1 MAWPLTPIQT
11 FIANVTRWTASF
23 ANQLQAGVNGIV
35 AGTYSL
41 LGVVVDGVGGV
52 VSTAVAGAISM
63 STPAGSTTVPSPLTV
78 ARKVFYG
85 DMQPYAMAI
94 VDQASSGTAVVKWGV
109 NVAGIATNGAGDW
122 TIQLKTAAPALAR
135 MGAQATAMASGNTA
149 NAIPQDTTHVRV
161 TTFNMAAAPALQNS
175 VVFLTVY
182 AGD

>member
-41 LGVVVDGVGGV
+41 IGVVIDGVGGV

-63 STPAGSTTVPSPLTV
+63 ATPAGSTTVPSPLTV

-94 VDQASSGTAVVKWGV
+94 VDQTSGTAVVKWGV
-109 NVAGIATNGAGDW
+109 NIQAIVNNATGDW

-135 MGAQATAMASGNTA
+135 MGAQATAMSGTNTA

-161 TTFNMAAAPALQNS
+161 TTFNMTAGGGALSNG
-175 VVFLTVY
+175 VAFLTVY

>member
-11 FIANVTRWTASF
+11 FLANVTRWTAPF

-41 LGVVVDGVGGV
+41 IGVVVDGTGGATV
-52 VSTAVAGAISM
+52 TPVPGALTLS
-63 STPAGSTTVPSPLTV
+63 SAAGSTTVPSPTTV
-78 ARKVFYG
+78 SRKVTYG
-85 DMQPYAMAI
+85 DMQPFAMAI
-94 VDQASSGTAVVKWGV
+94 VDQTGGTAVVKWGV
-109 NVAGIATNGAGDW
+109 NVAGIANNGGGDW

-135 MGAQATAMASGNTA
+135 MGAIACAMVGGNTA

-161 TTFNMAAAPALQNS
+161 TTFNMVAGGGALQNS
-175 VVFLTVY
+175 AVMLLVY